1 MVSGPYGFFLR
12 LSRLLFFSP
21 LFLFLFL
28 FSPLSPFL
36 TLRLFFPP
44 SLPAVLVYLYSN
56 SLTRTRICG
65 TPRLSDRPPPFFSEF
80 LSGNHGSSQ
89 APPFLHD
96 PAQFLSYTCPFF
108 SFVRSSARSRSL
120 SLSLFLAPTSI
131 TLLLFLTDYS
141 RLRLLDVVSPYRPL
155 SPTTRSAESRALNRR
170 SYFVGRLLVGLTPR
184 RRGNK
189 FRDPPITPG
198 PSFVRSFLDLNVRA
212 PASFAAPPRALPLS
226 LSLSLSLSFAL
237 SLSLFSFFCLPL
249 PPSLSPALSGVERL
263 LKIDDPPALSPRR
276 RPTFAFSPVPISEKR
291 NGRESGFD
299 YPKPGFTRFASH
311 VPSLF
316 TFYFPSLS
324 FTPLPIPSLCSVDFV
339 FSSLSLPTRKTFLF
353 RMRARVYMCVRG

>member
-108 SFVRSSARSRSL
+108 SFVRSRARSRSL

-226 LSLSLSLSFAL
+226 LSLSLSLVRSFSLFVLLFLPSSASL
-237 SLSLFSFFCLPL
+237 SLSRPFWRRTP
-249 PPSLSPALSGVERL
+249 VENR
-263 LKIDDPPALSPRR
+263 
-276 RPTFAFSPVPISEKR
+276 
-291 NGRESGFD
+291 
-299 YPKPGFTRFASH
+299 
-311 VPSLF
+311 
-316 TFYFPSLS
+316 
-324 FTPLPIPSLCSVDFV
+324 
-339 FSSLSLPTRKTFLF
+339 
-353 RMRARVYMCVRG
+353 

>member
-1 MVSGPYGFFLR
+1 M
-12 LSRLLFFSP
+12 
-21 LFLFLFL
+21 
-28 FSPLSPFL
+28 
-36 TLRLFFPP
+36 
-44 SLPAVLVYLYSN
+44 YSN

-80 LSGNHGSSQ
+80 LSGNHGASQ
-89 APPFLHD
+89 APSFLHD
-96 PAQFLSYTCPFF
+96 PAQFLSYTRPFF
-108 SFVRSSARSRSL
+108 SFVRSRAR

-226 LSLSLSLSFAL
+226 FSLSLSLAL

-276 RPTFAFSPVPISEKR
+276 RPTLAFSPVPISEKR

-299 YPKPGFTRFASH
+299 YPKLGFTRFASH

-316 TFYFPSLS
+316 TSYFPSLS
-324 FTPLPIPSLCSVDFV
+324 FTPLPIPSLCSVDFL